1 MSTAKDAATGVFWT
15 LVGIAVA
22 VLLIFGYVKLLQT
35 GQDNKDFEAVCVY
48 EGGHTEGDV
57 CVKNNVIILTQDQWK
72 EKVK

>member
-1 MSTAKDAATGVFWT
+1 MSTSKDTAGSVFW
-15 LVGIAVA
+15 GAVA
-22 VLLIFGYVKLLQT
+22 VVVAALLIFGYVKLLQSA
-35 GQDNKDFEAVCVY
+35 QENKDFDAVCTY

>member
-1 MSTAKDAATGVFWT
+1 MSTSKDAATGVFWGA
-15 LVGIAVA
+15 VVIAVA
-22 VLLIFGYVKLLQT
+22 VLLIFGYIKLLQST
-35 GQDNKDFEAVCVY
+35 QDNKDFDAVCTY